1 MNEKSLI
8 DQLKAALPQ
17 NLATEPSVATALEGI
32 QELEQRAQTLATQHA
47 FLERAPREGL
57 LYPADALKLVE
68 AAKFGELDTLYAELR
83 RDKPWL
89 FARRESPGNEKL
101 AGHSLEIDRLREA
114 VKRGAL
120 SRDVQNFRPIKR
132 ARS

>member
-1 MNEKSLI
+1 MPEPSLV

-17 NLATEPSVATALEGI
+17 GLAAEPSVAAALDGI
-32 QELEQRAQTLATQHA
+32 QQLEQRAQTLSAQHA

-57 LYPADALKLVE
+57 LYPSDALKLVD
-68 AAKFGELDTLYAELR
+68 AARLSELDALYAELR
-83 RDKPWL
+83 KDKPWL
-89 FARRESPGNEKL
+89 FAKRESPANEKL
-101 AGHSLEIDRLREA
+101 APRFPDIDRLREA

-132 ARS
+132 AR

>member
-1 MNEKSLI
+1 MTEKSLT

-17 NLATEPSVATALEGI
+17 GLATEPSVATALEGMK
-32 QELEQRAQTLATQHA
+32 ELEQRAQTLSAQHA

-68 AAKFGELDTLYAELR
+68 AAKLAELDTLYAELR

-89 FARRESPGNEKL
+89 FARRESPANEKL
-101 AGHSLEIDRLREA
+101 AGHSLQIDRLREA

-132 ARS
+132 GR

>member
-1 MNEKSLI
+1 MNDKSLS
-8 DQLKAALPQ
+8 DQLKAALRQ
-17 NLATEPSVATALEGI
+17 GLATEPSVATALEGMK
-32 QELEQRAQTLATQHA
+32 ELEQRAQTLSAQHA

-68 AAKFGELDTLYAELR
+68 AAKLAELDTLYAELR

-89 FARRESPGNEKL
+89 FARRESPANEKL
-101 AGHSLEIDRLREA
+101 AGHSLQIDRLREA

-132 ARS
+132 GR

>member
-17 NLATEPSVATALEGI
+17 GLATEPSVATALEGMK
-32 QELEQRAQTLATQHA
+32 ELEQRAQTLSAQHA

-68 AAKFGELDTLYAELR
+68 AAKLAELDALYTELR

-89 FARRESPGNEKL
+89 FAKRESPANEKL

-132 ARS
+132 AR

>member
-8 DQLKAALPQ
+8 DQRQAALPQ
-17 NLATEPSVATALEGI
+17 GLATEPSVATALEGI
-32 QELEQRAQTLATQHA
+32 QELEQRAQTLASQHA

-57 LYPADALKLVE
+57 LYPSDALKLVE
-68 AAKFGELDTLYAELR
+68 AAKLAELDTLYAELK

-89 FARRESPGNEKL
+89 FARRESPANEKL
-101 AGHSLEIDRLREA
+101 AGYSLEIDRLREA

-132 ARS
+132 AK